1 MNSREFGKMGENMAA
16 DYLASLGYHI
26 IERNWQFGKK
36 ELDLICEHDGYLIFV
51 EVKARQDTCLEDP
64 TRAITKRKKAY
75 LLKALNAYVDVHN
88 REEEVRFDVI
98 TVLLDENNAPTLQHY
113 KSAIIPEA

>member
-1 MNSREFGKMGENMAA
+1 MTSKEFGNIGEKMAA

-36 ELDLICEHDGYLIFV
+36 ELDLICECEDFLVFV
-51 EVKARQDTCLEDP
+51 EVKSRQDTCLEDP
-64 TRAITKRKKAY
+64 TRAITKRKKSH
-75 LLKALNAYVDVHN
+75 LLQALNAYVDIHN

-98 TVLLDENNAPTLQHY
+98 TVLLDEKGAPTLKHY
-113 KSAIIPEA
+113 ESAIIPEL